1 MIYTDKIYT
10 NKIES
15 HFFIVTLTLR
25 VTLFPVLS
33 TSTHPFFPPV
43 SDFLLNL
50 WTVVFLDLSDF
61 HCDFWTDFSSLRV
74 IFCCDFLA
82 VLFLPVS
89 VFCCHFCLALKL
101 FMTESAVGGI
111 CFFVQIT
118 TLATDLLRNFLLE
131 DFEFNHSRSWLKPVR
146 FLPSQKMLKGD
157 GLNDLCAKF

>member
-1 MIYTDKIYT
+1 M
-10 NKIES
+10 
-15 HFFIVTLTLR
+15 TLTLR
-25 VTLFPVLS
+25 VTFCRHRH
-33 TSTHPFFPPV
+33 THFSLQWVIFC
-43 SDFLLNL
+43 
-50 WTVVFLDLSDF
+50 WTFGQL
-61 HCDFWTDFSSLRV
+61 FSSTWV
-74 IFCCDFLA
+74 ISIVTFGLIFPHWEWFFCCDFLA